1 MTFAPGDLVLI
12 VDRRGRRY
20 LFTLTAGASF
30 HSHHGPL
37 AHDAVIGAQEGSLVA
52 TTLGQRF
59 RVFRPGLADFVLKM
73 PRGAQVVYPKDLGP
87 ILIEADIFP
96 GARVLEAGTGSG
108 SLTLAL
114 LRAVGPKG
122 TVHTFDVREDFHA
135 KAVAN
140 IERFA
145 GADPGYGNLDA
156 RIGDVYA
163 GELSLEVD
171 RVVFDL
177 AEPWRALP
185 NVRRCLRPGGFLC
198 SYLPT
203 VPQVQNLVGAL
214 RDGWGMVR
222 AFETMQRGWT
232 VDGLSVRPDH
242 RMVAHTAFLVVGRRL
257 ADD

>member
-1 MTFAPGDLVLI
+1 MRFAPGELVLA
-12 VDRRGRRY
+12 VDARGRRY
-20 LFTLTAGASF
+20 MFALEAGRSF

-37 AHDAVIGAQEGSLVA
+37 AHDDVIGREEGSRVE
-52 TTLGQRF
+52 TSMGRGF

-87 ILIEADIFP
+87 IVEADVFP

-122 TVHTFDVREDFHA
+122 TVHTYELREDFHRQA
-135 KAVAN
+135 LAN
-140 IERFA
+140 IELFA
-145 GADPGYGNLDA
+145 GSDPAYGALDA
-156 RIGDVYA
+156 RLGDVY
-163 GELSLEVD
+163 EEEIDLEVD

-177 AEPWRALP
+177 TEPWRALP
-185 NVRRCLRPGGFLC
+185 NVRRCLRPGGIMC
-198 SYLPT
+198 CYLPT
-203 VPQVQNLVGAL
+203 VPQVQELVGAL
-214 RDGWGMVR
+214 RTGWAMVR

-242 RMVAHTAFLVVGRRL
+242 RMVAHTGFLVVARRL
-257 ADD
+257 ADG